1 MANNSNNQ
9 SSNQGQSSNSG
20 QSSSSQSSS
29 QQTQAIQPV
38 QRPQANTN
46 TTIEFRGNS
55 QEITKK

>member
-9 SSNQGQSSNSG
+9 LPDQGQGSNSE

-29 QQTQAIQPV
+29 QQTQATQPV